1 MESDNSGRG
10 TETGAQRQV
19 LYVDDVTQTEAV
31 TTVVDANHDDM
42 RVVGENSRERAR
54 ERVTRESFD
63 CVVVELKFAT
73 AVSDVCGK
81 TPLVLFTE
89 TDPTAISDDLLEN
102 ADTLVQKGEASRVD
116 FLVDKIRG
124 IVQSDSESGG
134 ASTER
139 VTDDVP
145 DARTE
150 FFLLNEDGAVEWS
163 STTVST
169 FFPTVVAAQENQIG
183 LHDRLARAATS
194 EYSYEE
200 TMVDAVA
207 AGESAERVG
216 IELPR
221 DAPPGEAS
229 SVTYTCWSYPLNDCD
244 RRLEAYREET
254 ATIQQS
260 ERLARLE
267 ELVELA
273 RDGLYMIDA
282 DARFAF
288 ITEQYASMLGYDR
301 EELVG
306 RHAASVMSKGAL
318 SRGQKAVESLLNDT
332 DRESAMVD
340 QVHETK
346 AGDEIQLSIHFT
358 LVTDD
363 DGSYQGLMGVARDV
377 TERREREQEL
387 TQYQSVFETVSDR
400 VYVLDGDG
408 RIRLTNETFASLLG
422 STPQRVEGRDAEAV
436 FGPDA
441 YAKIQSVA
449 DHLRSSPDEHGETE
463 IMLEDAAGGQI
474 PCETSVSLLPEDQ
487 HEGGCVGVVRDIS
500 ERVQR
505 EQQVAVLDRVLRH
518 NLRNDLTVVLSQAEL
533 LIDRL
538 DDDESEEM
546 VETIQQRCDRLISF
560 AEKARR
566 AQRVLDHAL
575 TESTDAVEVTAIVD
589 RVTGRVQRATP
600 DASVSAAVSPGVT
613 ARVPQTVTIALTDLV
628 KNAVEHNDSD
638 QPWAEV
644 RVMQTEETVEIAVAD
659 DGPGIPA
666 NELDVLI
673 NGTETPLRHGS
684 GIGFWL
690 VHWIVTQIGGRLS
703 VDDRSPTGSIVR
715 MTLPLDAGT
724 KHGRTDI

>member
-1 MESDNSGRG
+1 MDSDNSDRG
-10 TETGAQRQV
+10 IQTGAQQQV
-19 LYVDDVTQTEAV
+19 LYIDDPTQTDAV
-31 TTVVDANHDDM
+31 KTVIDASHDDIQ
-42 RVVGENSRERAR
+42 VVGEHTRDGAR
-54 ERVTRESFD
+54 ERVIRESYD
-63 CVVVELKFAT
+63 CVVAELKFAT
-73 AVSDVCGK
+73 AVSDVCGE

-89 TDPTAISDDLLEN
+89 TDPTAISDDLLAN
-102 ADTLVQKGEASRVD
+102 VDTLVQKGEASHVD

-124 IVQSDSESGG
+124 TVQPGERTEDEGI
-134 ASTER
+134 ER

-145 DARTE
+145 GARTE
-150 FFLLNEDGAVEWS
+150 FFLLDEEGAIEWS
-163 STTVST
+163 STAAST
-169 FFPTVVAAQENQIG
+169 FFPEVVPDRNEMG
-183 LHDRLARAATS
+183 LHSRLSQAATG
-194 EYSYEE
+194 EYSYTTE
-200 TMVDAVA
+200 MVDAVA

-221 DAPPGEAS
+221 DAPPGEAP
-229 SVTYTCWSYPLNDCD
+229 SVTYTCWSYPLDDCTH
-244 RRLEAYREET
+244 RLEAYREET

-282 DARFAF
+282 EARFAF
-288 ITEQYASMLGYDR
+288 VTEQYASMLGYDR

-306 RHAASVMSKGAL
+306 RHAASVMSEGAL
-318 SRGQKAVESLLNDT
+318 SRGQKAVESILNDT
-332 DRESAMVD
+332 DRESAMLD

-358 LVTDD
+358 LVTDE

-377 TERREREQEL
+377 TERRTREQEL
-387 TQYQSVFETVSDR
+387 AQYQSVFETVSDR

-408 RIRLTNETFASLLG
+408 TIRLANDTFAALLG
-422 STPQRVEGRDAEAV
+422 STPERVEGQDAEAV

-449 DHLRSSPDEHGETE
+449 DHLRSGPNEHGEAE
-463 IMLEDAAGGQI
+463 ITLEDAGGGQI
-474 PCETSVSLLPEDQ
+474 PCETSVSLLPDDQ

-518 NLRNDLTVVLSQAEL
+518 NLRNDLAVVLSRAEL
-533 LIDRL
+533 LEDRL
-538 DDDESEEM
+538 DDTESKEM

-575 TESTDAVEVTAIVD
+575 TESTGTVEVASIAD
-589 RVTGRVQRATP
+589 RVTDRVQRATP
-600 DASVSAAVSPGVT
+600 DASVSATVSSGVT
-613 ARVPQTVTIALTDLV
+613 ARVSQTVTIALTDLV

-644 RVMQTEETVEIAVAD
+644 RVTQTSEAVEITVAD

-684 GIGFWL
+684 GIGLWL
-690 VHWIVTQIGGRLS
+690 VHWIVTQVGGSLS
-703 VDDRSPTGSIVR
+703 VEDRSPTGSIVR
-715 MTLPLDAGT
+715 MTLPLDAGG
-724 KHGRTDI
+724 HGRTDI

>member
-1 MESDNSGRG
+1 MDSDNSDRG
-10 TETGAQRQV
+10 TQMGVQRQV
-19 LYVDDVTQTEAV
+19 LYVDDPTQTDAV
-31 TTVVDANHDDM
+31 AAVVDADHDDM
-42 RVVGENSRERAR
+42 RVVSEHSRDGAR
-54 ERVTRESFD
+54 QRVTQEPFD

-73 AVSDVCGK
+73 AVSDVCAE

-89 TDPTAISDDLLEN
+89 TDPTAISDDLLAK
-102 ADTLVQKGEASRVD
+102 ADTLVQKGSECHVD
-116 FLVDKIRG
+116 FLVNKIRG
-124 IVQSDSESGG
+124 IVQCDDG
-134 ASTER
+134 ADDDDTER
-139 VTDDVP
+139 VTDEVP

-150 FFLLNEDGAVEWS
+150 FFLLDADGTVEWS

-169 FFPTVVAAQENQIG
+169 FFPDSVAAQREEER
-183 LHDRLARAATS
+183 LHDRLSRTATG
-194 EYSYEE
+194 EYSYTEE
-200 TMVDAVA
+200 MADAVA
-207 AGESAERVG
+207 AGRSAERVG
-216 IELPR
+216 VELPR
-221 DAPPGEAS
+221 EAPPGEVP
-229 SVTYTCWSYPLNDCD
+229 SVTYTCWSYPLDD
-244 RRLEAYREET
+244 SARRLEAYREET

-288 ITEQYASMLGYDR
+288 VTERYASMLGYER

-306 RHAASVMSKGAL
+306 RHAAAVMSEGAL
-318 SRGQKAVESLLNDT
+318 SRGQKAVESLLNDPEC
-332 DRESAMVD
+332 ESTMLD

-346 AGDEIQLSIHFT
+346 GGDEIQLSIHFT
-358 LVTDD
+358 LITDE

-377 TERREREQEL
+377 TERRAREQEL
-387 TQYQSVFETVSDR
+387 AQYQSVFETVSDR

-408 RIRLTNETFASLLG
+408 RIRLANETFAALLG
-422 STPQRVEGRDAEAV
+422 STPERIEGQDAGAV

-449 DHLRSSPDEHGETE
+449 DNLRSSPNEHGEAE
-463 IMLEDAAGGQI
+463 ITLEDNAGRQI
-474 PCETSVSLLPEDQ
+474 PCETSVSLLPDDQ

-533 LIDRL
+533 LVDRL
-538 DDDESEEM
+538 DDTESTEM

-575 TESTDAVEVTAIVD
+575 TESTGTVEVASIVD
-589 RVTGRVQRATP
+589 RVTGRVQRANP
-600 DASVSAAVSPGVT
+600 DASVSATVSPGVT
-613 ARVPQTVTIALTDLV
+613 AGVSQTVTIALTDLV
-628 KNAVEHNDSD
+628 KNAVEHNDAAK
-638 QPWAEV
+638 PWAEV
-644 RVMQTEETVEIAVAD
+644 RVAQTSAVVDITVAD

-690 VHWIVTQIGGRLS
+690 VHWIVTQIGGSLS
-703 VDDRSPTGSIVR
+703 VDDRSPIGSIVR
-715 MTLPLDAGT
+715 MTLPLDAET
-724 KHGRTDI
+724 EHGRTDI